1 MDEVFI
7 VFGLLKAF
15 IDVGKLFV
23 FSFML
28 LHAEVEN
35 ALVDVT
41 TSQCIVK
48 NNLRTILDDRLRNRN
63 KSSGWGIFLVEAF
76 DGVKAV
82 FSIIRALESLV
93 NVCDHLVFLKLL
105 SDTELGCSL
114 VNFFINLGVFDEL
127 IERKF
132 LTGHSFQL
140 FILRLLTSKLRRN
153 CSLLKHNSARILL

>member
-1 MDEVFI
+1 MDEVFV
-7 VFGLLKAF
+7 VFGLLETF
-15 IDVGKLFV
+15 IDVRKLFV

-28 LHAEVEN
+28 LNAEVEN
-35 ALVDVT
+35 ALVYVT

-48 NNLRTILDDRLRNRN
+48 NNLRTVLDDRFRNRN

-76 DGVKAV
+76 DGVKEV
-82 FSIIRALESLV
+82 FSIVRALESLV

-114 VNFFINLGVFDEL
+114 VNFLVSLGVFNEL

-132 LTGHSFQL
+132 LCTFL
-140 FILRLLTSKLRRN
+140 LLVLRLLTSKLRRN
-153 CSLLKHNSARILL
+153 YSLLKHNLTRILL